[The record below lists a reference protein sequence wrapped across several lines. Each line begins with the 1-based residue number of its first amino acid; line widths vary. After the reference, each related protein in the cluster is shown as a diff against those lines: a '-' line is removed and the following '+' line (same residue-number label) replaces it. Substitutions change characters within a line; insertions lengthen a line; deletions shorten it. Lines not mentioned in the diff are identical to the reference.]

1 MRYKLEKV
9 FKYIGLNRK
18 LYLFVFIE
26 LILVLPIIYTAINQR
41 YAYSKELESLY
52 ENINTNTIYYEV
64 LNKNEG
70 FQDDILDLYKL
81 EEIDESIKDNFIL
94 YYGYVGSI
102 SLYDGKEIISLP
114 FLTVSDKFL
123 EELVG
128 SQEKYTY
135 AGSEASKV
143 LKEGKIIDDFSLKNS
158 QGQVSGYKELK
169 NSRKRIINSYFSTMN
184 PYLND
189 TLILPLMEVEEM
201 YFNKDILYYPILKA
215 GFKTRDSYKYVDGLN
230 EELNRIFPGKDFKN
244 KNIIGQFLK
253 GSDDLTKSL
262 RALEMAAIFSLFV
275 IFLGLNGIILIFLN
289 RRKVAYNISAIYGAS
304 KLDLIGE
311 IGLELFIII
320 LFSSIS
326 SLIVS
331 IVINSRI
338 DVIYFTGGSNWV
350 LILASVVLPLI
361 IVLANISICI
371 GGINHD

>member
-26 LILVLPIIYTAINQR
+26 LILVLPIIYTAINKR

-143 LKEGKIIDDFSLKNS
+143 LKEGKIIDDFHL
-158 QGQVSGYKELK
+158 
-169 NSRKRIINSYFSTMN
+169 RI
-184 PYLND
+184 PR
-189 TLILPLMEVEEM
+189 V
-201 YFNKDILYYPILKA
+201 K
-215 GFKTRDSYKYVDGLN
+215 
-230 EELNRIFPGKDFKN
+230 
-244 KNIIGQFLK
+244 
-253 GSDDLTKSL
+253 
-262 RALEMAAIFSLFV
+262 
-275 IFLGLNGIILIFLN
+275 
-289 RRKVAYNISAIYGAS
+289 
-304 KLDLIGE
+304 
-311 IGLELFIII
+311 
-320 LFSSIS
+320 
-326 SLIVS
+326 
-331 IVINSRI
+331 
-338 DVIYFTGGSNWV
+338 
-350 LILASVVLPLI
+350 
-361 IVLANISICI
+361 
-371 GGINHD
+371 